1 MLRMLVCTY
10 IYTLTPCYLFPSSLL
25 RIHFGPR
32 LMIPSTNFVQAAS
45 SFIAAEAGSKLGMH
59 SLGDRQLSF
68 TSNVNGRLMVGSYSP
83 AIQHGESPFLGKST
97 KWWKGKPG
105 CWWRVWDRLF
115 CGKFAISILS
125 PLKRPAL
132 ILGPLSEVPF
142 MWKDGL
148 ISFRALNSPRKEQD
162 ARLTNRA
169 LMFNSEAM
177 ISTGCRSRSGGKTLH
192 TCWEWRF
199 ERRSAGGWCPVALG
213 VLWLVDSVGTVLFTG
228 GILLFVLLKKIQ
240 LYRIPSTLITKHPVL
255 LSSKSQTIW
264 FCLKTGHP
272 QIWWFINIMVHQ
284 CVSWFIRKC
293 PFSSGYLRVIP
304 FWEKSI

>member
-1 MLRMLVCTY
+1 
-10 IYTLTPCYLFPSSLL
+10 
-25 RIHFGPR
+25 
-32 LMIPSTNFVQAAS
+32 
-45 SFIAAEAGSKLGMH
+45 
-59 SLGDRQLSF
+59 
-68 TSNVNGRLMVGSYSP
+68 
-83 AIQHGESPFLGKST
+83 
-97 KWWKGKPG
+97 
-105 CWWRVWDRLF
+105 
-115 CGKFAISILS
+115 
-125 PLKRPAL
+125 
-132 ILGPLSEVPF
+132 
-142 MWKDGL
+142 MWKDACFGEVVWFL
-148 ISFRALNSPRKEQD
+148 FKRSTPGKNRTPC
-162 ARLTNRA
+162 LTNRA

-177 ISTGCRSRSGGKTLH
+177 ISTGCRSRSGGKTRQ
-192 TCWEWRF
+192 TCREWRF
-199 ERRSAGGWCPVALG
+199 ERRSAGGWCPVAPG
-213 VLWLVDSVGTVLFTG
+213 VLWLVDFVGTVLFTG